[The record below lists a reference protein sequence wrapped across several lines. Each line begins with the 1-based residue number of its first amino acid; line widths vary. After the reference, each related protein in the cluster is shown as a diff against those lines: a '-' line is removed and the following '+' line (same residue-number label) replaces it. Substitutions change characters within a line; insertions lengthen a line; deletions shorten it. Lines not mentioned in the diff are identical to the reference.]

1 MGKQWKRGGSV
12 LGAGGRGR
20 EKSTGPTRL
29 GLKWLQLF
37 PPKPKKATVG
47 PASNRAGGALLNTPP
62 ALNSVITPPRLPLFS
77 SSSFLSGLVVSSP
90 PLITPP
96 VPRASA
102 ATPTQAAGSEGER
115 GLRSPCLSASVHS
128 RQREKRE
135 REARR
140 GS

>member
-90 PLITPP
+90 PLITL
-96 VPRASA
+96 PRASA

-115 GLRSPCLSASVHS
+115 GLRSPCCLPQSTLV
-128 RQREKRE
+128 RERRE

-140 GS
+140 GN